1 MNIRPL
7 TGDDLLQVVTLEA
20 ENPSPWSIPLV
31 QQELDNPR
39 AILLAGE
46 VRGRVAA
53 WLSATFIPPEAELL
67 KIAVAASCRRCGYA
81 DLLLADLLEKLACR
95 QCTALYL
102 EVRSRNLPA
111 LKFYQKNGFLKR
123 GKRASYFD
131 DPIDDALVLCRE
143 FEQK

>member
-1 MNIRPL
+1 MNIRSL
-7 TGDDLLQVVTLEA
+7 TGDDLPQVVALEV

-31 QQELDNPR
+31 QEELENPR
-39 AILLAGE
+39 AILLGGE
-46 VRGRVAA
+46 VHGRVIA

-67 KIAVAASCRRCGYA
+67 KIAVSASCRRRGYA
-81 DLLLADLLEKLACR
+81 DLLLADLLEKLVAR
-95 QCTALYL
+95 QCTTLYL

>member
-1 MNIRPL
+1 MNVRPL
-7 TGDDLLQVVTLEA
+7 TGGDLLQVATLEA
-20 ENPSPWSIPLV
+20 ENPSPWSISLV
-31 QQELDNPR
+31 QEERDNPR
-39 AILLAGE
+39 AILLVGE
-46 VRGRVAA
+46 VHGRVVA
-53 WLSATFIPPEAELL
+53 WLSATVIPPEAELL
-67 KIAVAASCRRCGYA
+67 KIAVAASWRRCGYA
-81 DLLLADLLEKLACR
+81 DLLLADLLEKLVAR
-95 QCTALYL
+95 QCTTLYL